1 MIKKTKWVLS
11 KIPYI
16 KKTDKR
22 YKKYK
27 KQLKKLGFC
36 DVETWNLGF
45 EIADF
50 ILPRL
55 KRFKE
60 LVNGHPCDITT
71 MDKWYEM
78 IDKMIYAFEWAK
90 QVGNDDFVK
99 MSDKE
104 IDDGRKKYKEG
115 MDIFSKRMLDIWW

>member
-1 MIKKTKWVLS
+1 MIKKTEWVLS
-11 KIPYI
+11 EVPYVS
-16 KKTDKR
+16 KTDKR

-27 KQLKKLGFC
+27 KQLKELGFC
-36 DVETWNLGF
+36 DAETWNLGF

-60 LVNGHPCDITT
+60 LVNGHPWDIT

-90 QVGNDDFVK
+90 RSRDDDFIK

-104 IDDGRKKYKEG
+104 ISDGHKKYQEG
-115 MDIFSKRMLDIWW
+115 MDIFSKRMMDIWW